1 MAGKKKVYIWADAG
15 KTIGYGHFVR
25 SLALADM
32 LTSNFDCTLFTQSP
46 TEYQKSEVAKV
57 CQLVELANDNSK
69 FDAFLDYLAGDEIV
83 VLDNIFFSK
92 KYQKAIKEKGCKLVC
107 LGGND
112 RQYVAD
118 LIISQ
123 GALDSSSFSAESY
136 TKFCLGLDW
145 ALLRR
150 PFLEN
155 KNKPKNE
162 DVIRR
167 VVVSFGGTDFHNFT
181 GKVASLLCSLPNI
194 EKIDIIIGDVYNGS
208 IEPDCMP
215 KVSLHKNISAEEIVA
230 LFDQNDLAILSSSS
244 ICIEAMAC
252 GTPVIAGH
260 YVDNQDA
267 FYHILDDANYIIGL
281 GNLLDSNMTDK
292 LHYALTH
299 KSEHHLAAPF
309 SDLSAIPKNYIEI
322 FNKL

>member
-1 MAGKKKVYIWADAG
+1 MKSKQKIFFRADAS

-32 LTSNFDCTLFTQSP
+32 LRKNFDCTFFTQTP

-57 CQLVELANDNSK
+57 CRLVELVEDDTK
-69 FDAFLDYLAGDEIV
+69 FDAFLDYLNGDEIV
-83 VLDNIFFSK
+83 VLDNIFYSTD
-92 KYQKAIKEKGCKLVC
+92 YQRAIKAKGCKLVC

-123 GALDSSSFSAESY
+123 GSLDSNSFMAEDY
-136 TKFCLGLDW
+136 TKFCLGLNW

-155 KNKPKNE
+155 RKKPKTRH
-162 DVIRR
+162 VTRR
-167 VVVSFGGTDFHNFT
+167 VIACFGGTDFHNFT
-181 GKVASLLCSLPNI
+181 GKVAAVLCKLPNI
-194 EKIDIIIGDVYNGS
+194 EKVDIIIGDVYDGS
-208 IEPDCMP
+208 IDVACLQ
-215 KVSLHKNISAEEIVA
+215 KVELHKNLSAEEIVS

-252 GTPVIAGH
+252 GIPVIAGH
-260 YVDNQDA
+260 YVDNQLE
-267 FYHILDDANYIIGL
+267 FYHILEEANYIIGL
-281 GNLLDSNMTDK
+281 GSLLDSNMTDK
-292 LHYALTH
+292 LLQALTH
-299 KSEHHLAAPF
+299 VNEYQLNSPF
-309 SDLSAIPKNYIEI
+309 TDLSAISKNY
-322 FNKL
+322 NKVFSEL